1 MTTAAQSPRA
11 VTVRAADYLAGELAR
26 AGVTHMFGV
35 GGANIEDLYDAVH
48 RGGTVRGVVAKHEF
62 SAVTMADGYARTTG
76 RLGVVAATSGG
87 GAMNLVPGLAEAYAS
102 RVPLLAL
109 VGQPPTAQEGR
120 GAFQDTSGKG
130 DSFDAGEVFTPISR
144 FCDKVADADA
154 LVELLRRAIEAAQ
167 AEPRGP
173 AVLLLPKDVQQALLP
188 WPGHEPDATASTA
201 SADSTAS
208 SASRASTAPATSTA
222 LMAPTASTAS
232 TGSTASPVPTASTTP
247 LDPAALAAASDILRG
262 ADTVLVIAGEG
273 VAAADARPEL
283 AALARGLGAW
293 VAVTPD
299 AKDVFDNRDPR
310 FAGVA
315 GVMGHANVEDC
326 LRRADVCLLVGTRLP
341 LLARG
346 GLEEAL
352 AATDVVCL
360 DAETPFV
367 AATALGGHL
376 RDALRAVTGRLGSA
390 PRACPPHAGPLPA
403 PLPVPG
409 PDSPDTD
416 TAMDGDSETD
426 TDTDADAGA
435 STIPFPRAL
444 AAVEAAL
451 PEDAH
456 VFVDAGNTG
465 ASAVHLLPAPR
476 HGRFVVALGMGGMGY
491 TFGAGI
497 GAALAT
503 GRRTYVLAGDGAF
516 FMHGAEVHT
525 AVEHSAPVTFVVFN
539 NNAHAMC
546 VLREEFLQG
555 GVRDD
560 DLFRRT
566 DIAAGM
572 TAAFPSLDVTGAEN
586 ATQLREALLRANT
599 GVGPAFVAL
608 DCDPREVPPFLPFQ
622 PFTEAPGSAGRARRA
637 EQADNRA
644 EPADNRAEQA
654 ETRAEQAD
662 KEETSDERRVVH
674 VG

>member
-1 MTTAAQSPRA
+1 MTTAADVPETG
-11 VTVRAADYLAGELAR
+11 TVRMVDYLAGELAR
-26 AGVTHMFGV
+26 AGVTHLFGV

-48 RGGTVRGVVAKHEF
+48 RGGTVQGVVAKHEF
-62 SAVTMADGYARTTG
+62 SAVTMADGYARTTA
-76 RLGVVAATSGG
+76 RPGVVAATSGG

-144 FCDKVADADA
+144 FCARVEDADS
-154 LVELLRRAIEAAQ
+154 LVELLPRAMRAALT
-167 AEPRGP
+167 EPRGP
-173 AVLLLPKDVQQALLP
+173 AVLLLPKDVQQARLRV
-188 WPGHEPDATASTA
+188 PDRDA
-201 SADSTAS
+201 
-208 SASRASTAPATSTA
+208 
-222 LMAPTASTAS
+222 APTGAAQARA
-232 TGSTASPVPTASTTP
+232 GQAGAAPG
-247 LDPAALAAASDILRG
+247 PAALSPDVLSEVTETLRA

-273 VAAADARPEL
+273 VASADARAELSEL
-283 AALARGLGAW
+283 ARNLGAW

-315 GVMGHANVEDC
+315 GVMGHANVEHC

-346 GLEEAL
+346 GLERAL

-360 DAETPFV
+360 DSEEPFV
-367 AATALGGHL
+367 VGKALVGDL
-376 RDALRAVTGRLGSA
+376 RGALRAVTGRLASS
-390 PRACPPHAGPLPA
+390 PRACPRHPGPLPA
-403 PLPVPG
+403 PAVTPAVT
-409 PDSPDTD
+409 PDSPD
-416 TAMDGDSETD
+416 AHGR
-426 TDTDADAGA
+426 
-435 STIPFPRAL
+435 ILPYPRAL

-525 AVEHSAPVTFVVFN
+525 AVEHAAPVTFVVFN

-546 VLREEFLQG
+546 ALREEFLQG

-560 DLFRRT
+560 DVFGRT
-566 DIAAGM
+566 DIAAGVA
-572 TAAFPSLDVTGAEN
+572 AAFPSLDVTRAEN
-586 ATQLREALLRANT
+586 AAHLREALLRGNAGT
-599 GVGPAFVAL
+599 GPVFVAV
-608 DCDPREVPPFLPFQ
+608 DCDPKEIPPFLPFQ
-622 PFTEAPGSAGRARRA
+622 PFAEATGGADRADRPERADRA
-637 EQADNRA
+637 EHAERGARAEHADRGTRAEHADRA
-644 EPADNRAEQA
+644 EPADN
-654 ETRAEQAD
+654 
-662 KEETSDERRVVH
+662 EENADERRVVRA
-674 VG
+674 G

>member
-1 MTTAAQSPRA
+1 MTTAADVPDA
-11 VTVRAADYLAGELAR
+11 GTVRMVDYLAGELAR
-26 AGVTHMFGV
+26 AGVTHLFGV

-48 RGGTVRGVVAKHEF
+48 RGGAVRGVVAKHEF
-62 SAVTMADGYARTTG
+62 SAVTMADGYARTTL

-109 VGQPPTAQEGR
+109 VGQPPTVQEGH

-144 FCDKVADADA
+144 FCAWVEDADS
-154 LVELLRRAIEAAQ
+154 LVELLPLAMAA
-167 AEPRGP
+167 ARTEPRGP
-173 AVLLLPKDVQQALLP
+173 AVLLLPKDVQQARIPL
-188 WPGHEPDATASTA
+188 PGHD
-201 SADSTAS
+201 D
-208 SASRASTAPATSTA
+208 
-222 LMAPTASTAS
+222 
-232 TGSTASPVPTASTTP
+232 PVPTAAARTSAVQTGTVQTGTARSGATQSGAMWTGATP
-247 LDPAALAAASDILRG
+247 AGAGAAPKPAALSQAAVTEVSDILRG
-262 ADTVLVIAGEG
+262 ASTVLVIAGEG
-273 VAAADARPEL
+273 VAAADARAEL
-283 AALARGLGAW
+283 SRLARRLGAW

-315 GVMGHANVEDC
+315 GVMGHANVEHC

-346 GLEEAL
+346 GLERAL
-352 AATDVVCL
+352 AATEVVCL
-360 DAETPFV
+360 DSEEPFV
-367 AATALGGHL
+367 PGTALVGDL
-376 RDALRAVTGRLGSA
+376 RDALRAVTDRLASS
-390 PRACPPHAGPLPA
+390 PRACPRHPGPLPA
-403 PLPVPG
+403 PASTPAVR
-409 PDSPDTD
+409 PDSP
-416 TAMDGDSETD
+416 AVQGRIVPYSQ
-426 TDTDADAGA
+426 
-435 STIPFPRAL
+435 AL

-546 VLREEFLQG
+546 ALREEFLQG

-560 DLFRRT
+560 DVFGRT
-566 DIAAGM
+566 DIAAGVA
-572 TAAFPSLDVTGAEN
+572 AAFPSLDVTGAES
-586 ATQLREALLRANT
+586 AAHLREALLRGNT
-599 GVGPAFVAL
+599 GAGPAFVAL
-608 DCDPREVPPFLPFQ
+608 DCDPREIPPFLPFQ
-622 PFTEAPGSAGRARRA
+622 PFARTTGHADRA
-637 EQADNRA
+637 EHADN
-644 EPADNRAEQA
+644 
-654 ETRAEQAD
+654 
-662 KEETSDERRVVH
+662 KENADERRVVRA
-674 VG
+674 G

>member
-1 MTTAAQSPRA
+1 MTTGTQTPEAE
-11 VTVRAADYLAGELAR
+11 TVRVADYLAGELAG
-26 AGVTHMFGV
+26 AGVTHVFGV

-62 SAVTMADGYARTTG
+62 SAVTMADGYARTTRG
-76 RLGVVAATSGG
+76 LGVVAATSGG

-109 VGQPPTAQEGR
+109 VGQPPTVQEGH

-130 DSFDAGEVFTPISR
+130 DSFDAGEVFAPISR
-144 FCDKVADADA
+144 FCARVEDADS
-154 LVELLRRAIEAAQ
+154 LVELLPRAMAA
-167 AEPRGP
+167 ARTEPQGP
-173 AVLLLPKDVQQALLP
+173 AVLLLPKDVQQARIRLSGRGP
-188 WPGHEPDATASTA
+188 VPAPVVPAWAEPSPAAP
-201 SADSTAS
+201 S
-208 SASRASTAPATSTA
+208 SDVAIPSTAP
-222 LMAPTASTAS
+222 
-232 TGSTASPVPTASTTP
+232 TGSSAPAVR
-247 LDPAALAAASDILRG
+247 LDDAAVTEVSDVLRG

-273 VAAADARPEL
+273 VAAADARAELSEL
-283 AALARGLGAW
+283 ARNLGAW

-315 GVMGHANVEDC
+315 GVMGHANVEHC

-346 GLEEAL
+346 GLERAL
-352 AATDVVCL
+352 AATEVVCL
-360 DAETPFV
+360 DPERPYV
-367 AATALGGHL
+367 PGTALGGDL
-376 RDALRAVTGRLGSA
+376 RDALRAVTGRLPSD
-390 PRACPPHAGPLPA
+390 PRACPRHPGPRPT
-403 PLPVPG
+403 PTKG
-409 PDSPDTD
+409 PDSPAVRGRTV
-416 TAMDGDSETD
+416 SY
-426 TDTDADAGA
+426 
-435 STIPFPRAL
+435 PQAL

-555 GVRDD
+555 GVRGD
-560 DLFRRT
+560 DLFGRT

-572 TAAFPSLDVTGAEN
+572 AAAFPSLDVTGAED
-586 ATQLREALLRANT
+586 AAQLREALLRGNT
-599 GVGPAFVAL
+599 GGGPAFVAL

-622 PFTEAPGSAGRARRA
+622 SFAEAGGRAERA
-637 EQADNRA
+637 DRADN
-644 EPADNRAEQA
+644 
-654 ETRAEQAD
+654 
-662 KEETSDERRVVH
+662 KESSDERRVVH